1 MFFDDRSKISISI
14 YKISKHLICLYFL
27 DKDFVVNFEIY
38 INFIDKASSTLG
50 PSSLLHGS

>member
-1 MFFDDRSKISISI
+1 M
-14 YKISKHLICLYFL
+14 CLYFL

-38 INFIDKASSTLG
+38 NNFIDKASRTLG